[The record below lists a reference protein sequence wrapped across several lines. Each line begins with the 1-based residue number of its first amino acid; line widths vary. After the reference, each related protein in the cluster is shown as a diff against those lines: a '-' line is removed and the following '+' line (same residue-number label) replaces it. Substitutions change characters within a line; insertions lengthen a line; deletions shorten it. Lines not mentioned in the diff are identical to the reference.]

1 MGKDLKRAKKL
12 KARARAKKTKEMKE
26 RQAAKARIDALMDK
40 IVRGPAEVLT
50 KTTNDFDLT
59 DDVHMDVAKCVVED
73 LTEVLE
79 ATAHGVGLAAPQI
92 GATGSALVWR
102 KTPISEINHMLNPK
116 ILSSS
121 EDTQS
126 MHEGCLSY
134 PGFFVEVER
143 PVEIEV
149 EFNRLDETETH
160 KETFK
165 GWEARVIQ
173 HEIDHLS
180 GVCKVGD
187 APEEERQ
194 SVKGK
199 K

>member
-12 KARARAKKTKEMKE
+12 KRRAYGKKTKEMRDKK
-26 RQAAKARIDALMDK
+26 AAQEHINVLMDK

-50 KTTNDFDLT
+50 KTTNAFDIT
-59 DDVHMDVAKCVVED
+59 NDVHMKQAKLAVDD

-116 ILSSS
+116 ILTSS
-121 EDTQS
+121 EDVQS

-165 GWEARVIQ
+165 GWEARVLQ
-173 HEIDHLS
+173 HEIDHLN
-180 GVCKVGD
+180 GICKVGN

-194 SVKGK
+194 TVKGK

>member
-12 KARARAKKTKEMKE
+12 KHRAYGKKTKEMREKKVAQE
-26 RQAAKARIDALMDK
+26 RINALMDK

-50 KTTNDFDLT
+50 KTTNDFDIT
-59 DDVHMDVAKCVVED
+59 NDVHMKDAKQTVDD

-165 GWEARVIQ
+165 GWEARVLQ
-173 HEIDHLS
+173 HEIDHLN
-180 GVCKVGD
+180 GKCLVGD
-187 APEEERQ
+187 APEEDRQ
-194 SVKGK
+194 TVKGK

>member
-12 KARARAKKTKEMKE
+12 KERARSKKTKEAKE

-50 KTTNDFDLT
+50 KTTNDFDIT
-59 DDVHMDVAKCVVED
+59 DGVHMKHAKLVVDD

-102 KTPISEINHMLNPK
+102 KTPISEISHMLNPK

-165 GWEARVIQ
+165 GWEARVLQ
-173 HEIDHLS
+173 HEIDHLN

-187 APEEERQ
+187 SPEEERQ
-194 SVKGK
+194 TVKGK